1 MTGPIVL
8 DASYAVALVMGD
20 EATPLQAA
28 DVVAAELV
36 APAIW
41 TLEIANTLLV
51 NQRRGRVN
59 AAQLQ
64 ELLAVLAALNVQV
77 QPGVG
82 LSIDHWCQFS
92 GVHGL
97 TTYDA
102 QYLDLAM
109 QKRCGIATCDARLAQ
124 AAARVGLPVY
134 A

>member
-1 MTGPIVL
+1 MTAPIVL
-8 DASYAVALVMGD
+8 DTSYALAMVMGD
-20 EATPLQAA
+20 ETSPSNAAEVLAA
-28 DVVAAELV
+28 DLV

-51 NQRRGRVN
+51 SQRRGRIN

-64 ELLAVLAALNVQV
+64 ELLAVLAALKVQV
-77 QPGVG
+77 QPA
-82 LSIDHWCQFS
+82 LDLTIDHWCQFS